1 MRRDRKKH
9 KPCWTIRQNLL
20 TLSSSDGK
28 LMILR
33 HLFILSILTTTI
45 LAGEQ
50 AEAVFSE
57 VSLTKGDNG
66 LIYLT
71 VKSDEAIAGLQFEV
85 GYDPEVL
92 EIGVPSLSTSNRD
105 FSLKTKKD
113 SESLKV
119 VAFSMEGK
127 TLDLE
132 DPVLMI
138 PLSSKGDYEG
148 SVSLNVKDFIL
159 SRPDGNKINLRVSAG
174 QIYLVPSLPRTFTLN
189 QNFPNPFNNQT
200 VIKFDLPESA
210 LVDIIIYDI
219 TGECIRALEERS
231 VLPAGF
237 HAMRWD
243 GLDDAGSPAP
253 SGAYVCS
260 MKVGVNYHAMKMVLL
275 R

>member
-33 HLFILSILTTTI
+33 HMFILTILTTTI
-45 LAGEQ
+45 IAEEQ

-92 EIGVPSLSTSNRD
+92 EIGVPSLSTSNRN
-105 FSLKTKKD
+105 FSLKTIKD

-127 TLDLE
+127 T
-132 DPVLMI
+132 
-138 PLSSKGDYEG
+138 
-148 SVSLNVKDFIL
+148 L

-210 LVDIIIYDI
+210 LVDLIIYDI
-219 TGECIRALEERS
+219 FGERIRALEERS

-237 HAMRWD
+237 HAKRWD
-243 GLDDAGSPAP
+243 GLNDAQDLVP
-253 SGAYVCS
+253 SGEYVCS

>member
-1 MRRDRKKH
+1 
-9 KPCWTIRQNLL
+9 
-20 TLSSSDGK
+20 
-28 LMILR
+28 MILR
-33 HLFILSILTTTI
+33 HILILTMLSIGT
-45 LAGEQ
+45 LAGEE
-50 AEAVFSE
+50 AEVVFSE
-57 VSLTKGDNG
+57 VSLTKGDDD

-71 VKSDEAIAGLQFEV
+71 INSDEAIAGLQFEV
-85 GYDPEVL
+85 SYDPEVL
-92 EIGVPSLSTSNRD
+92 EIGVPSLTTKNID

-113 SESLKV
+113 SASFKV

-127 TLDLE
+127 AFNLE
-132 DPVLMI
+132 DPVLKI

-148 SVSLNVKDFIL
+148 SISLDVKDFIL

-174 QIYLVPSLPRTFTLN
+174 RIYLVPSLPATFTLN

-210 LVDIIIYDI
+210 LVDLIIYDI
-219 TGECIRALEERS
+219 FGERIRALEERS

-237 HAMRWD
+237 HAKQWD
-243 GLDDAGSPAP
+243 GLNDAHDPVP
-253 SGAYVCS
+253 SGEYVCS